1 VFETVVVGVTDSDG
15 PGRALRRAMEVTKAS
30 GGVLHVVCACRK
42 AAAAPYLPEE
52 FRYTDVGAGATD
64 WFLAQVC
71 SNARA
76 EGITAAAHPVLA
88 NPAEA
93 ITRVA
98 AAERADLI
106 VVGCGATHGTRHLS
120 SVPKAVMDKA
130 ACAVL
135 VV

>member
-1 VFETVVVGVTDSDG
+1 
-15 PGRALRRAMEVTKAS
+15 MTKAS

-42 AAAAPYLPEE
+42 EEPAPYLPEE
-52 FRYTDVGAGATD
+52 FRYTDVGAGGTD

-76 EGITAAAHPVLA
+76 EGITVTTHPVLA
-88 NPAEA
+88 DPAEA

-98 AAERADLI
+98 AAEQADLI
-106 VVGCGATHGTRHLS
+106 VVGSGAAHGTRHLS
-120 SVPKAVMDKA
+120 SVPKAVMDRA

>member
-1 VFETVVVGVTDSDG
+1 VFETVVVGVTESDG
-15 PGRALRRAMEVTKAS
+15 PCPALRRAMEVTKAS

-42 AAAAPYLPEE
+42 AKAAPYLPEE
-52 FRYTDVGAGATD
+52 FRYTDAGAGATD

-76 EGITAAAHPVLA
+76 EGITVTPHPVSA
-88 NPAEA
+88 DPAEA

-98 AAERADLI
+98 ADERADLI
-106 VVGCGATHGTRHLS
+106 VVGSGAAHGSRHLS
-120 SVPKAVMDKA
+120 SVPKAVMDRA